1 MPMSPT
7 FENRLLP
14 VLTDIIDHFGTPF
27 HIYDETGIRET
38 GQNFITAFSRLN
50 GFREYY
56 AVKALPNPRILQVMQ
71 DLGFGFDCSSIA
83 ELILSRQIGA
93 RGEDIMF
100 SSNNTTVEEFAAA
113 DTDGGCILN
122 LDDISLIA
130 KVPKIPETIS
140 FRYNPGPG
148 RSGNSI
154 IGDPVESK
162 YGVADTQIIDA
173 YKAARARGAKRFGL
187 HTMLVSNE
195 LNADYMVQT
204 AAMLLEVAALVSKA
218 LDIRIEFINIGGGL
232 GIPYAPG
239 QKPLDIV
246 AMADEI
252 ADLFSTYKAQ
262 NGYAP
267 RFYIESGRY
276 MTGPHGVLVTTA
288 VNQKNTYRKYIGVDA
303 CMSALMRPAIY
314 GAYHHITVIGKH
326 PRGHKKVHSHSP
338 KYHDVRCRDRKQDE
352 PRRLVRQSFNE
363 DGSALER
370 RREPHFEKV
379 DVVGSLCENNDKFAI
394 QRLLP
399 EIQDGD
405 HLLIHDTGA
414 HGHSMGFNY
423 NGRLRPK
430 ELLLRSNGSVELIRR
445 EETVADLFATLNF
458 APQVLHPNQIP
469 KQNAA

>member
-1 MPMSPT
+1 MPMSHE

-14 VLTDIIDHFGTPF
+14 VLTDIIGYFGTPF
-27 HIYDETGIRET
+27 HIYDETGIRQT
-38 GQNFITAFSRLN
+38 GKDFIAAFSRMN
-50 GFREYY
+50 GFREYF
-56 AVKALPNPRILQVMQ
+56 AVKALPNPWILQIMQ

-100 SSNNTTVEEFAAA
+100 SSNNTTAEEFKVA
-113 DTDGGCILN
+113 DADGGSILN

-130 KVPKIPETIS
+130 KVPQMPETIS

-162 YGVADTQIIDA
+162 YGVADCQIIGA
-173 YKAARARGAKRFGL
+173 YKAAMDRGARKFGL

-195 LNADYMVQT
+195 LNAHYMVQT
-204 AAMLLEVAALVSKA
+204 AAMLLEVATRVSKA

-232 GIPYAPG
+232 GIPYEPG
-239 QKPLDIV
+239 QKPLDIF
-246 AMADEI
+246 AMAAEI
-252 ADLFSTYKAQ
+252 ADLFAAYKAQ
-262 NGYAP
+262 NGYEP

-288 VNQKNTYRKYIGVDA
+288 INQKDIYRKYIGVDA
-303 CMSALMRPAIY
+303 SMAALMRPAIY
-314 GAYHHITVIGKH
+314 GAYHHISVAGKQ
-326 PRGHKKVHSHSP
+326 PKK
-338 KYHDVRCRDRKQDE
+338 
-352 PRRLVRQSFNE
+352 
-363 DGSALER
+363 
-370 RREPHFEKV
+370 HFEKV

-399 EIQDGD
+399 EIQDGN

-414 HGHSMGFNY
+414 HGHAMGFNY

-445 EETVADLFATLNF
+445 EETVADYFATLNF
-458 APQVLHPNQIP
+458 APQALVPNLSV
-469 KQNAA
+469 KRNAA